1 VRFIDTTDGAR
12 LAVEVHGSPEAV
24 PVVVVP
30 GGPCR
35 DPAYL
40 GDLAGLARTRALV
53 ILHPRGTPATG
64 GLSRGWWTDAADLIH
79 VADHLQAPTV
89 DVIAHSAGTRLAL
102 AAAAQHPG
110 RIRSLA
116 LVTPAAAWLT
126 GAPHDG
132 EALAAQRNE
141 PEIARALA
149 SMKGE
154 APTDETAFQRA
165 LAAEAAAG
173 YARWTRTEQQ
183 HAVVGAMTWAAA
195 SAWFRDIPADAA
207 ARITAAP
214 LPPTFVLGGRADIL
228 SGVEPVRAYADA
240 LGAHLTLLE
249 NCGHY
254 PWVERPAAF
263 RAALDD
269 WLLLRRS
276 SAPSIGRV

>member
-1 VRFIDTTDGAR
+1 MRFIDTTDGAR

-40 GDLAGLARTRALV
+40 GDLAGLAQARALV

-173 YARWTRTEQQ
+173 YARWTPTEQQ